1 MAMQIG
7 TPFISNANFKKT
19 ILSNICT
26 ECSNYRCK
34 MSLQC
39 SLSGKCTVYRS
50 LHQFTP
56 RFTIYSTHKGHSQ
69 NVALLSLTVTSLLQS
84 GVPY

>member
-56 RFTIYSTHKGHSQ
+56 GFTICSTHKGLSQ
-69 NVALLSLTVTSLLQS
+69 NEVLSSLPVMPLLPS
-84 GVPY
+84 GVP